1 MCQIN
6 IVVCDVH
13 IIPGVLIICMCECT
27 YYLSVTEMCQVCA
40 IDLPCVDWK
49 KWLVVSP
56 ECPSEFGHILQPII
70 ICMSGHTSSSGQ
82 YYTTQQ
88 KVAS

>member
-56 ECPSEFGHILQPII
+56 ECPLKFGHILQPII
-70 ICMSGHTSSSGQ
+70 ICTCQ
-82 YYTTQQ
+82 VTQAAQ
-88 KVAS
+88 ASIIQLSKK